1 MYTQLLVHIEEL
13 EIVLLLFCKY
23 AKIVLL
29 DLQAIPVLYN
39 LFIQD
44 PGDQP
49 GILENGDD
57 TKLLLC
63 YSIPISITLYSA
75 NYEIETRIRLLTP

>member
-49 GILENGDD
+49 GILEMILN
-57 TKLLLC
+57 C
-63 YSIPISITLYSA
+63 SFAIVYPSV
-75 NYEIETRIRLLTP
+75 